1 MSQLTIT
8 LSDKA
13 DALIAQLQKEIFN
26 RRRKK
31 VSAAGVIE
39 TLVESGAKSQSD
51 KRFATSWSNL
61 VADIEK
67 AARVAHAHGAKPAN
81 LSDEEWALVLSHR
94 TRAVAPAASSRRS
107 AGRTRGAAVR
117 RSANANRVAPIP
129 DEADATSA
137 DEVVSK
143 RRSTGPSK
151 ATAKS
156 AAKPARTTRK
166 ASSSP
171 AKVSAKTRASKPK
184 DTKPKDTKP
193 KATQP
198 MATQSEANASQ
209 PTAAVAKATARSTGG
224 SPSTRAPRR
233 AARLANPTSVANP
246 TSEGAA
252 IPATAAAATPTTNR
266 GKADSTTTSA
276 ARTRAARVSAATRMA
291 KAVSRLGAT
300 TNPDPV
306 AELPLVPLAV
316 SANGSSPSPSELA

>member
-94 TRAVAPAASSRRS
+94 TRAVA
-107 AGRTRGAAVR
+107 VR
-117 RSANANRVAPIP
+117 RGANANRVAPIAT
-129 DEADATSA
+129 DADASSS
-137 DEVVSK
+137 DSVSK
-143 RRSTGPSK
+143 TTRRRSTQPS
-151 ATAKS
+151 
-156 AAKPARTTRK
+156 KPARTTRK

-171 AKVSAKTRASKPK
+171 AKESAKTRASKPK
-184 DTKPKDTKP
+184 VTKPKVTKP
-193 KATQP
+193 KA
-198 MATQSEANASQ
+198 AQSKASASQ
-209 PTAAVAKATARSTGG
+209 PTSGVAIATPQPTGD
-224 SPSTRAPRR
+224 S
-233 AARLANPTSVANP
+233 P

-252 IPATAAAATPTTNR
+252 NPATAAAAPPTRNR
-266 GKADSTTTSA
+266 RKAASTTTPA
-276 ARTRAARVSAATRMA
+276 TRSRSARVSAATRMA
-291 KAVSRLGAT
+291 KAVSRLGVT
-300 TNPDPV
+300 TNPAPV
-306 AELPLVPLAV
+306 AEPPPVPLAV
-316 SANGSSPSPSELA
+316 SANGSSPSPAELA